1 MRRAKIFA
9 VAAALHL
16 VGAGAA
22 GAQSVGDAAAAGTGT
37 AAGTAPAAGTKPA
50 SNAAPAVG
58 TGLAAGSGGRI
69 PAQGG
74 SGTANTPKGADAPQ

>member
-1 MRRAKIFA
+1 MRRAKIYA
-9 VAAALHL
+9 VVAALNL
-16 VGAGAA
+16 VLAGAA

-50 SNAAPAVG
+50 PNVAPTVG

-74 SGTANTPKGADAPQ
+74 SGAANTPKGADAPQ